1 MIIHIKQNLPKV
13 KTMPV
18 YKKPI
23 SSSFSHE
30 LYVHYGKKHA
40 FIHDEDKHQLIA
52 GFKNV
57 IVLFINKNENE
68 NRLLFSLA
76 CKPDWNDNK
85 DINYSIITSESTIQ
99 KIRGICNDLYRLSSE
114 DTIRK
119 PVILTDKQVI
129 AYVMKD
135 FQFIYYK
142 LVKSKNGIIWKKDG
156 EMGLYNRI
164 TKIAAKY
171 KQMDIRIN
179 DRYYTI
185 GDQTVEIEKRGEEQ
199 YYMIYDEFRIYDL
212 YNRKII
218 ETASTYGTKTDD
230 PEDHEHF
237 GSLGISS
244 NVIFFI
250 EDKVIV
256 RPAVYGDTGVTTKI
270 KVGIP
275 ANDENEETIEIN
287 LDSDIDQHDPMVL
300 FYSKSECI
308 VVTKKTI
315 FIYDLNESL
324 EEPSD
329 IKELEYEDGIN
340 TKRVKLYKYKNFFV
354 LLDGYYLMAAYYNKK
369 ESQYYFKYR
378 MGYKGYLHKF
388 NIIGHLLSSD
398 DNDEC
403 IGLVIESPN
412 HELIIV
418 IYDNN
423 KKDIYFKAGIKY
435 HYPFASKKDIDL
447 LLRMALQKIKNKKF
461 ILQFL
466 SGFKFLS
473 SIMNNIQ
480 KEGFDYLN
488 VVVGKEVKVV
498 RASNDS
504 YLPLSPNE
512 VYDFDSFNYILTY
525 EQPSLVE
532 RRIVTY
538 SSASF

>member
-1 MIIHIKQNLPKV
+1 MIIYLNQNLPKV

-23 SSSFSHE
+23 SNSLSHE
-30 LYVHYGKKHA
+30 LYVHYSKKYA

-57 IVLFINKNENE
+57 IVLFINKNKNE

-99 KIRGICNDLYRLSSE
+99 KVRKICNDLYRLSSE

-142 LVKSKNGIIWKKDG
+142 LVKSKNGIIWEKDG
-156 EMGLYNRI
+156 KMGLYNRS
-164 TKIAAKY
+164 TKIEAKY

-185 GDQTVEIEKRGEEQ
+185 GDQTVEIEKRGKEQ

-218 ETASTYGTKTDD
+218 ETASTFGTKTDD

-237 GSLGISS
+237 GSLGISN
-244 NVIFFI
+244 NVIFFL

-270 KVGIP
+270 KVDIP
-275 ANDENEETIEIN
+275 GNDENEQTIEIN
-287 LDSDIDQHDPMVL
+287 LDSDIDQHDIIVL
-300 FYSKSECI
+300 FYSKSEC
-308 VVTKKTI
+308 VFVTKKTI
-315 FIYDLNESL
+315 FIYDLNQSL
-324 EEPSD
+324 EEPSY
-329 IKELEYEDGIN
+329 IEELTYEGGIN

-369 ESQYYFKYR
+369 ESLYYFRYT
-378 MGYKGYLHKF
+378 MDYKDNLHRF
-388 NIIGHLLSSD
+388 NIIGHLLSSN

-403 IGLVIESPN
+403 IGVVIESLD
-412 HELIIV
+412 HELLTV

-423 KKDIYFKAGIKY
+423 KKDIHFYAGLKY

-447 LLRMALQKIKNKKF
+447 LLRITWQEIKNKKF

-473 SIMNNIQ
+473 NIMNNNQ
-480 KEGFDYLN
+480 TEGIDYLSI
-488 VVVGKEVKVV
+488 VVDQEVKVV
-498 RASNDS
+498 KASNDS

-512 VYDFDSFNYILTY
+512 VYSFDFFSYILTY
-525 EQPSLVE
+525 EEPCLVRFIKHE
-532 RRIVTY
+532 
-538 SSASF
+538 

>member
-1 MIIHIKQNLPKV
+1 MH
-13 KTMPV
+13 V

-30 LYVHYGKKHA
+30 LYVHYSKKHA

-57 IVLFINKNENE
+57 IVLFINKNKNE

-99 KIRGICNDLYRLSSE
+99 KVRKICNALYKLSSR
-114 DTIRK
+114 DTTRDPI
-119 PVILTDKQVI
+119 ILADKQI
-129 AYVMKD
+129 LAYVMHYPE
-135 FQFIYYK
+135 FFYYK
-142 LVKSKNGIIWKKDG
+142 LVKSKKEPIWRKYGK
-156 EMGLYNRI
+156 MQLYNRN
-164 TKIAAKY
+164 TKEKAEY
-171 KQMDIRIN
+171 KQMEQSIN
-179 DRYYTI
+179 DRYYVI
-185 GDQTVEIEKRGEEQ
+185 GDQTVEIEETSEDQ
-199 YYMIYDEFRIYDL
+199 YYMVYDEFRIYDL
-212 YNRKII
+212 YKRKII
-218 ETASTYGTKTDD
+218 EIASTFGTETDD

-237 GSLGISS
+237 DSLGISN

-270 KVGIP
+270 KVDIP
-275 ANDENEETIEIN
+275 GNDGNEHTIEIK
-287 LDSDIDQHDPMVL
+287 LDSDIDQHDPIVL
-300 FYSKSECI
+300 FCSKSECI

-315 FIYDLNESL
+315 FIYDLYESL

-329 IKELEYEDGIN
+329 IEDLEYEDGIN

-369 ESQYYFKYR
+369 ESRYYFGYI
-378 MGYKGYLHKF
+378 MGYKYNLHRF
-388 NIIGHLLSSD
+388 NIIGHLISID

-403 IGLVIESPN
+403 IGVVIESPD
-412 HELIIV
+412 HELLTV

-447 LLRMALQKIKNKKF
+447 LLRMTLQKIKNKKF

-480 KEGFDYLN
+480 KEGVDYLN

-512 VYDFDSFNYILTY
+512 VYDFDSFNYILTC

>member
-1 MIIHIKQNLPKV
+1 MIIHPNQNLPII
-13 KTMPV
+13 KTIPV

-30 LYVHYGKKHA
+30 LYVHYSKKHA
-40 FIHDEDKHQLIA
+40 FIHDDDKHQLIV

-57 IVLFINKNENE
+57 IVLFSNQDENE
-68 NRLLFSLA
+68 NKLLFSLA
-76 CKPDWNDNK
+76 CNPDLNDNK
-85 DINYSIITSESTIQ
+85 DINYSVITSELTIQ
-99 KIRGICNDLYRLSSE
+99 KIREICNDLYKLSSE

-142 LVKSKNGIIWKKDG
+142 LVKSKNGIIWEKDG

-164 TKIAAKY
+164 TKIKAKY

-185 GDQTVEIEKRGEEQ
+185 GDQTVEIEKRGKEQ

-237 GSLGISS
+237 DSLGISS

-275 ANDENEETIEIN
+275 GNDENEETIEIN
-287 LDSDIDQHDPMVL
+287 LDTDIDQHDPIVL

-329 IKELEYEDGIN
+329 IEELVREDGIN
-340 TKRVKLYKYKNFFV
+340 VKRAKLYKYKNFFI

-378 MGYKGYLHKF
+378 MGHKGYLHKF

-403 IGLVIESPN
+403 IGVVVESPN
-412 HELIIV
+412 HELLIV

-435 HYPFASKKDIDL
+435 HYPFASKKDVDL
-447 LLRMALQKIKNKKF
+447 LLRIALQKIKNKKF

-480 KEGFDYLN
+480 KEGVDYLN

-512 VYDFDSFNYILTY
+512 FYSFDFFNYTLTY
-525 EQPSLVE
+525 EEPCLV
-532 RRIVTY
+532 RIVRGG
-538 SSASF
+538 

>member
-1 MIIHIKQNLPKV
+1 
-13 KTMPV
+13 
-18 YKKPI
+18 
-23 SSSFSHE
+23 
-30 LYVHYGKKHA
+30 
-40 FIHDEDKHQLIA
+40 
-52 GFKNV
+52 
-57 IVLFINKNENE
+57 
-68 NRLLFSLA
+68 
-76 CKPDWNDNK
+76 
-85 DINYSIITSESTIQ
+85 
-99 KIRGICNDLYRLSSE
+99 
-114 DTIRK
+114 
-119 PVILTDKQVI
+119 
-129 AYVMKD
+129 MKD

-142 LVKSKNGIIWKKDG
+142 LVKSKNGIIWEKDG
-156 EMGLYNRI
+156 EMELYNRS
-164 TKIAAKY
+164 TKIEAKY

-185 GDQTVEIEKRGEEQ
+185 GDQTVKIKKRGKKQ
-199 YYMIYDEFRIYDL
+199 YYKIFDEFRIYDL
-212 YNRKII
+212 YKRKII
-218 ETASTYGTKTDD
+218 ETASTFGTETDD

-237 GSLGISS
+237 DSLGISN

-270 KVGIP
+270 KVDIP
-275 ANDENEETIEIN
+275 GNDGNEHTIEIK
-287 LDSDIDQHDPMVL
+287 LDSDIDQHDPIVL
-300 FYSKSECI
+300 FCSKSERI

-315 FIYDLNESL
+315 FIYDLYESL

-329 IKELEYEDGIN
+329 IEDLEYEDGIN
-340 TKRVKLYKYKNFFV
+340 TKRLKLYKYKNFFV

-369 ESQYYFKYR
+369 ESRYYFGYI
-378 MGYKGYLHKF
+378 MGYKYNLHRF
-388 NIIGHLLSSD
+388 NIIGHLISID

-403 IGLVIESPN
+403 IGVVIESPD
-412 HELIIV
+412 HELLTV

-447 LLRMALQKIKNKKF
+447 LLRMTLQKIKNKKF

-480 KEGFDYLN
+480 KEGVDYLN

-512 VYDFDSFNYILTY
+512 FYSFDFFNYTLTY
-525 EQPSLVE
+525 EEPCLV
-532 RRIVTY
+532 RIVRGG
-538 SSASF
+538 